1 MILGLFKEILNTF
14 LDMAPYMMLGLT
26 FAGVLHVFIRN
37 DIVARHLGG
46 NNVSSVIK
54 AALFGV
60 PLPLCSCGVL
70 PVALSLRKG
79 KASDGATIS
88 FLISTPQTGI
98 DSMIATWG
106 MMGPVYAIFRPV
118 AALIMGI
125 AGGLA
130 VIPFSDR
137 HKHLH
142 EGSKYQTSCNL
153 CFEPAPHSHSIWFR
167 LRRVLK
173 YAFRDF
179 LDDISF
185 QLTIGIIVSAVI
197 AFYLPNNFFK
207 NYLGNEFLSM
217 LAMVAV
223 GIPMY
228 ICATASIPIAVAL
241 MMKGLSP
248 GAAFVFLAV
257 GSATN
262 ISFML
267 VIADVMG
274 KKILSVYLATLTVLS
289 IAMGFA
295 LDGVFSL
302 VGTQSLHGAVLK
314 DFADHPAPWAIGV
327 SAVFFLVLLASL
339 GRVAKDKASDLFAKR
354 KPLESSVQTH
364 TSTVKGM
371 TCHNCGD
378 RAHRGHK

>member
-1 MILGLFKEILNTF
+1 
-14 LDMAPYMMLGLT
+14 
-26 FAGVLHVFIRN
+26 
-37 DIVARHLGG
+37 
-46 NNVSSVIK
+46 
-54 AALFGV
+54 
-60 PLPLCSCGVL
+60 
-70 PVALSLRKG
+70 
-79 KASDGATIS
+79 
-88 FLISTPQTGI
+88 
-98 DSMIATWG
+98 
-106 MMGPVYAIFRPV
+106 VYAIFRPV

-302 VGTQSLHGAVLK
+302 VGTQSLHGAVLR